1 MFRKRGRR
9 IEVALCAHDGGK
21 VWSLPKG
28 LVERGEELESTARRE
43 VKEETGLDADIV
55 GELEPIQYWY
65 MKRQDG
71 ELVRYFKTVHFYL
84 MKYKSGRTED
94 HDWEVDEARWFPLD
108 EALRVL
114 TYRGEREAVAKAK
127 KMIEAMT
134 RRKKG
139 ERV

>member
-9 IEVALCAHDGGK
+9 IEIALCAHDGGK

-28 LVERGEELESTARRE
+28 LVEKGEELESTAQRE

-55 GELEPIQYWY
+55 AELEPIQYWY
-65 MKRQDG
+65 MSRREG
-71 ELVRYFKTVHFYL
+71 ELVRYFKRVHFYL

-108 EALRVL
+108 EAIKVL
-114 TYRGEREAVAKAK
+114 TYQSEREAVAKAK
-127 KMIEAMT
+127 KMIQAAA
-134 RRKKG
+134 KG
-139 ERV
+139 SVSKRA